1 MSLTKASL
9 VALGMAGAMAVG
21 VWMAPYVTDRARF
34 AADADADTV
43 TMVESTPPAIER
55 TATVETPRAVRV
67 ERETATRI
75 AAVAPDAPELQ
86 ARLKPVLARGTNV
99 EMAANGFENAEQ
111 FATVAYLSRN
121 TGVPFVL
128 LKHRVLNEG
137 HSLSDAV
144 TMSKP
149 DINADLEVTRAQAEA
164 RADVWSVG

>member
-9 VALGMAGAMAVG
+9 VALGMAGAMAAG

-34 AADADADTV
+34 ATDTDTV
-43 TMVESTPPAIER
+43 TMAESTPPAAIER
-55 TATVETPRAVRV
+55 TVTVDTTRDARA

-75 AAVAPDAPELQ
+75 AAVAPDAPALQ

-99 EMAANGFENAEQ
+99 EMAASGFENGEQ

-121 TGVPFVL
+121 TGIPFVL

-137 HSLSDAV
+137 QSLSDAIV
-144 TMSKP
+144 MSKP
-149 DINADLEVTRAQAEA
+149 DVNADLEVTRARAEA
-164 RADVWSVG
+164 QADIWSVG

>member
-9 VALGMAGAMAVG
+9 VALGMAGAMAIG

-34 AADADADTV
+34 TTDADTV
-43 TMVESTPPAIER
+43 TVVESTPPAIER
-55 TATVETPRAVRV
+55 EATIETAREARV
-67 ERETATRI
+67 ERATTTRI
-75 AAVAPDAPELQ
+75 AAVAPSAPALQ
-86 ARLKPVLARGTNV
+86 ARLKPVLSRGTNV
-99 EMAANGFENAEQ
+99 EMAASGFESAEQ

-121 TGVPFVL
+121 TGIPFVL

-137 HSLSDAV
+137 QSMSDAV

-149 DINADLEVTRAQAEA
+149 DINANLEVTRAQAEA